1 MRRAAIKK
9 ARTGRAFLMVRK
21 QVVPEHLLGQPL
33 FQRHVLRLQP
43 LSRFVAGTVIPPNW
57 RRHR

>member
-9 ARTGRAFLMVRK
+9 VRTGRALMVRK